1 MNTTDIRLHRFQK
14 YLAISLDS
22 SVTEYVTVEQAEE
35 LKQQLQLFIDDVNK
49 NKFHQSEFKTVT
61 IYLKG

>member
-1 MNTTDIRLHRFQK
+1 MNTADIRLHRFQK

-35 LKQQLQLFIDDVNK
+35 LKRQLQLFIDDVNK
-49 NKFHQSEFKTVT
+49 NKFHQSTFET
-61 IYLKG
+61 ITIDLKG